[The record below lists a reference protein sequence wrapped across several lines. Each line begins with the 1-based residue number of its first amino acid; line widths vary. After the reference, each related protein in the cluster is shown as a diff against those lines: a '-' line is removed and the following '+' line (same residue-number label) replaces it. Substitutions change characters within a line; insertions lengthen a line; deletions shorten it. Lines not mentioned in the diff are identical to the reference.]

1 MKALTERLD
10 ALHDYIASHKET
22 DDPDAHQAMLDTWLE
37 LNAIA
42 EVLPEITIAIP
53 QPPPGQRRLQHRR
66 IEIEPW
72 DRVVAGG
79 RSATK

>member
-1 MKALTERLD
+1 MKALTDRLD
-10 ALHDYIASHKET
+10 VLHNYIASHKEA
-22 DDPDAHQAMLDTWLE
+22 DDPEAHQATLDIWIE

-42 EVLPEITIAIP
+42 EVLPEISVTIP
-53 QPPPGQRRLQHRR
+53 QPPPGQRRVQHPR
-66 IEIEPW
+66 IEIQPW